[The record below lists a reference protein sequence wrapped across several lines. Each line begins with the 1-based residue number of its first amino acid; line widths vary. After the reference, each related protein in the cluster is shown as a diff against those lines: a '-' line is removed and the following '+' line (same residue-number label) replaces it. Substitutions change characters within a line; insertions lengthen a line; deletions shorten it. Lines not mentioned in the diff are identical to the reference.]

1 MQADVGGFLEA
12 DVHVIRGLEFGVHTL
27 PDKHGT

>member
-1 MQADVGGFLEA
+1 MWGGFLEA